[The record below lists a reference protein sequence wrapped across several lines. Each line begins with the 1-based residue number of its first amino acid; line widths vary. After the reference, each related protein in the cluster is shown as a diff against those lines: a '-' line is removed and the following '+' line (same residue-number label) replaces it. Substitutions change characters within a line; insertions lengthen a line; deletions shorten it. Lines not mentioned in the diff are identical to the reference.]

1 MAKKDEDRELLGKLK
16 HALEVQ
22 EQLELENARLQKDMY
37 AMEARVDEL
46 RRMLAGGA
54 VTGSDAPSPAQ
65 RSAVHEK
72 IFRAMTTKQHVVMQ
86 CVLLGL
92 SNKEIEGRMGVQE
105 NTVKTYVRGMLGKF
119 GLSSRHQLEGEVS
132 DALDGMTDADYEAAS
147 GGLPKS
153 WARDWVKKDPFKK
166 LYYGKTR

>member
-1 MAKKDEDRELLGKLK
+1 MAKKDDERELLLKLK
-16 HALEVQ
+16 NALDLQ
-22 EQLELENARLQKDMY
+22 EHLELENRRLQKEMY
-37 AMEARVDEL
+37 MMEARVDEL
-46 RRMLAGGA
+46 RRLVGGA
-54 VTGSDAPSPAQ
+54 VTGGDAPSPAQ

-92 SNKEIEGRMGVQE
+92 SNKEIEGRMGVAE

-119 GLSSRHQLEGEVS
+119 GLSSRHQLEGEVT

-147 GGLPKS
+147 GGLPKT
-153 WARDWVKKDPFKK
+153 WARDWVKKDPHKK
-166 LYYGKTR
+166 LYYGKTK